1 MRKYFNFIAALPA
14 AQSGANAEEV
24 GSYPIPW
31 PMRLSACKY
40 LCIKLALCS
49 FLPTIFAPPR
59 LGHVCGFWHCL
70 PADNSQQKFTL
81 PAVECSSAAFAAAAA
96 TFSPF

>member
-1 MRKYFNFIAALPA
+1 
-14 AQSGANAEEV
+14 
-24 GSYPIPW
+24 
-31 PMRLSACKY
+31 MRLSACKY

-81 PAVECSSAAFAAAAA
+81 PAVECSSAASAAAAAA